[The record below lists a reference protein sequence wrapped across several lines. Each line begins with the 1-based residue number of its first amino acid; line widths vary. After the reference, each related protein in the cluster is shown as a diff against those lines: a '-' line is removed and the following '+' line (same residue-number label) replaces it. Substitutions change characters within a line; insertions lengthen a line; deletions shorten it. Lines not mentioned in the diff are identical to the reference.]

1 MARKSRQQE
10 QQRFLQPSAAETVS
24 TSPLIY
30 QTGIYAR
37 LSRPNMKDTQVDVL
51 ASQLHHL
58 QEYVSGHTDMELT
71 DTYVDDG
78 WSGLNFNRPDFTRMM
93 EDVKAGKINCIV
105 VRDFSRFGR
114 NYLETGYY
122 LQEIFPAYEV
132 RFISIFDEFDSL
144 TSDANSMIFSTMQI
158 VNDFYSKDLSRKICS
173 VYDAKVSKGFCWGN
187 VPNGYIRRKDGTG
200 RLIMDEDIAPSIYL
214 AYHWLNRGVKCAQV
228 ARNLNM
234 LNIPHH
240 YSPSNNKDSGEAIWT
255 NFHILHLMKNPLYT
269 GDYAYNRSRNRK
281 YDSSHIGPRP
291 AEEWKYVPSVH
302 PGYIS
307 RETYLRFSD
316 QRETRGKTLQEGKQ
330 RCAETVEQSQ
340 NPFRYLLFCGECQ
353 HAITTEKDTDGYVT
367 EYVCTG
373 QHRIQAVGH
382 LRFSITR
389 TDLMALVVQELR
401 KEQTILQQ
409 LLETLQSLPLDTVC
423 TTMAEARRRRLNELS
438 LQSDAVADK
447 IIRAQRDYKSGLLEP
462 DIYHLQIEKLEMEK
476 AVIQDSSA
484 DLHLQLEEL
493 QRILS
498 PDRQWLRRFANL
510 LISDEVPSTTIH
522 QLNQR
527 IEVFADH
534 HITIMYTHNEEKQ
547 KLIAYLDEW
556 EQLQRED
563 TTYGK

>member
-10 QQRFLQPSAAETVS
+10 QQRFLQPSVSETVS
-24 TSPLIY
+24 TNSPIY
-30 QTGIYAR
+30 HTGIYAR

-51 ASQLHHL
+51 ASQLQHL
-58 QEYVSGHTDMELT
+58 QEYVSGHADMELT

-78 WSGLNFNRPDFTRMM
+78 WSGLNFNRPAFTRMM

-122 LQEIFPAYEV
+122 LQEIFPTYAV

-144 TSDANSMIFSTMQI
+144 TSDINSMIFSTMQI

-214 AYHWLNRGVKCAQV
+214 AYYWLNRGVKCAHV

-234 LNIPHH
+234 LSIPHH
-240 YSPSNNKDSGEAIWT
+240 HSPSNNKDTGESTWT
-255 NFHILHLMKNPLYT
+255 NHHILLLMKNPLYT

-291 AEEWKYVPSVH
+291 AEEWKYVPSAH

-307 RETYLRFSD
+307 RETYMRFCD
-316 QRETRGKTLQEGKQ
+316 RRETRGKTLQEGKQ

-353 HAITTEKDTDGYVT
+353 HAITTEKDTDGCVT
-367 EYVCTG
+367 EYICTG

-401 KEQTILQQ
+401 KEQTILRQ
-409 LLETLQSLPLDTVC
+409 LLETLQSLPLDTVR

-438 LQSDAVADK
+438 LQSEMAADK

-498 PDRQWLRRFANL
+498 PDQQWLRRFANL

-522 QLNQR
+522 QLTQR
-527 IEVFADH
+527 IEVFSDH
-534 HITIMYTHNEEKQ
+534 HITILYTHNEEKQ